1 MIILEPKAE
10 HSSQATPSDDP
21 PPSYSEPSV
30 AGGSR
35 PKFSP
40 TLPPPA
46 MVSSTTDR
54 SMHIAM
60 TPREEALIGEE
71 YHRQL
76 LARCAQGNHEPK
88 RHYGIL
94 GIVFAV
100 ILFPV
105 GLLCLVL
112 DSEQKC
118 ARCQVRIE

>member
-10 HSSQATPSDDP
+10 SSSQAAPSDDP
-21 PPSYSEPSV
+21 PPSYNDSQPSV

-35 PKFSP
+35 PKFPP
-40 TLPPPA
+40 TLPPRPA

-60 TPREEALIGEE
+60 APREEALIGDE

-76 LARCAQGNHEPK
+76 LARCARGNHEPK
-88 RHYGIL
+88 RHYGVL

-105 GLLCLVL
+105 GLLCLV
-112 DSEQKC
+112 
-118 ARCQVRIE
+118 